1 MKQADW
7 QKVYAPDEAMLECRV
22 KNTLA
27 ALSQEPERSMSMK
40 RVFAVALV
48 AVLALISVVA
58 LAAGLVFSEK
68 ADVVA
73 VARQALREQYG
84 FTPEMETFFRTDVQ
98 EDGKTVVFTGFDTG
112 FDERIGVYTVMV
124 DGGDAAAS
132 WSYDGE
138 VIGEDTTSAIWDTAL
153 LAKAMAR
160 KAAGETWAEIEYPPE
175 VLVENISEA
184 EAVAIARQTI
194 EAQYGAGALEGFDE
208 LEAHIFYG
216 DAEAALAAGHGIKRY
231 LVRLMNGE
239 NPELYEC
246 YQVKLYADD
255 GEVIEHKYT
264 SETLVPVEDP
274 EGELSP
280 LPEEE
285 DASTR
290 EAKARAKFAPD
301 EAIAM
306 AKDAAASAYGLTQ
319 AQREKLD
326 WVEEHANEMY
336 AMEGDT
342 PMIHVWL
349 WLWQEQGDNAPFTEG
364 DGLYT
369 VKLNAETGVIEGV
382 WYDSTLSGNG

>member
-7 QKVYAPDEAMLECRV
+7 RKAYAPDEAMLECRV
-22 KNTLA
+22 NGALA
-27 ALSQEPERSMSMK
+27 ALSQEPERSMNMK
-40 RVFAVALV
+40 RMFAVALV

-98 EDGKTVVFTGFDTG
+98 EDGKTIVFTGFDTG
-112 FDERIGVYTVMV
+112 FDERLGVYTVTL

-132 WSYDGE
+132 WSHDGE
-138 VIGEDTTSAIWDTAL
+138 TIGEDTTSPIWDTAL
-153 LAKAMAR
+153 MAEAMAR

-175 VLVENISEA
+175 LLVENISEA
-184 EAVAIARQTI
+184 EAAAIARQTV
-194 EAQYGAGALEGFDE
+194 EAQYGADALESFGE
-208 LEAHIFYG
+208 TEAHIFYG
-216 DAEAALAAGHGIKRY
+216 DAEAALADGHGIKRY
-231 LVRLMNGE
+231 LVRLTNVE
-239 NPELYEC
+239 NPELYES

-255 GEVIEHKYT
+255 GEVIECKYT
-264 SETLVPVEDP
+264 SETLVPVDDP
-274 EGELSP
+274 EGELSA
-280 LPEEE
+280 LPEAE
-285 DASTR
+285 DASVR
-290 EAKARAKFAPD
+290 EAKARARFAPD

-319 AQREKLD
+319 AQRNQLGF
-326 WVEEHANEMY
+326 VEEHANEMY

-342 PMIHVWL
+342 PMMCVWL
-349 WLWQEQGDNAPFTEG
+349 WIWQETGDNAPFTEG

-369 VKLNAETGVIEGV
+369 VKMNAETGVIEGV